1 VKGKLKPNYMHVV
14 KHGTMVKLLVQ
25 KKKNVDKSIR
35 ETIHELI
42 L

>member
-25 KKKNVDKSIR
+25 KKKECGQINLGNN
-35 ETIHELI
+35 T
-42 L
+42 